1 MNNTLLIWKP
11 WSQFFC
17 IPPYLDQNIIFHCFW
32 SLFSLPVN
40 TNECV
45 FIDCFLFVSY
55 RYMLYYMQVIC
66 PLYLSHTHTYTL
78 TFKHTEIKHNLYK
91 IIISFFHHMFCYTK
105 YWFIIQNNKK
115 EEFRFFRRM
124 NMISGSQLSFVIH
137 GVWCIQ
143 HQMSLLQILYWSFSL
158 SHNSLNSLRTVL
170 IRNEALWDIT
180 YSERLWCQIS

>member
-1 MNNTLLIWKP
+1 MRVYRLF
-11 WSQFFC
+11 SFC
-17 IPPYLDQNIIFHCFW
+17 IIPLHVILHASNLSFV
-32 SLFSLPVN
+32 SLP
-40 TNECV
+40 
-45 FIDCFLFVSY
+45 
-55 RYMLYYMQVIC
+55 
-66 PLYLSHTHTYTL
+66 HTL
-78 TFKHTEIKHNLYK
+78 TFKHTEIKHNRYK

-137 GVWCIQ
+137 WVWCIQ

-158 SHNSLNSLRTVL
+158 SHNSLNSLHTVL
-170 IRNEALWDIT
+170 IRNEALWDIK

>member
-1 MNNTLLIWKP
+1 
-11 WSQFFC
+11 
-17 IPPYLDQNIIFHCFW
+17 
-32 SLFSLPVN
+32 
-40 TNECV
+40 
-45 FIDCFLFVSY
+45 
-55 RYMLYYMQVIC
+55 
-66 PLYLSHTHTYTL
+66 
-78 TFKHTEIKHNLYK
+78 
-91 IIISFFHHMFCYTK
+91 MFCYTK

-137 GVWCIQ
+137 WVWCIQ

-180 YSERLWCQIS
+180 YSERLWCQISQIDVHSIVNLLFIKYKLSFIFSVLGNWSVFDSSSIFIHDLKLHEMKNLWEI